1 KPNYI
6 DIKQLLIMDLILNAL
21 RVLTFRNVYGGAA
34 AAADQPGAEHQS
46 EATPAAAG
54 SATIDKP
61 VQQQKRTRK
70 TLACNE
76 LTLSSEV
83 EFGIEADERSL
94 EAWPSATSP
103 LEKKTDLETAPQA
116 DLETAPQADLETAPQ
131 ADLETAP
138 QADLEIAPQ
147 ANLETAP
154 QADLET
160 APQANL
166 ETAPQADLETA
177 PQADLETDTK
187 EAPPL
192 QQLYKKLLSMAKPL
206 RWNSDGCSLINPR
219 HHPAESAVS
228 FQLVCP
234 GSGYLISVTVGQEAP
249 PDGPL
254 SVACDPAVPELAA
267 VWERLAQ
274 PGAAASADS
283 IVGDCLLPATAGLA

>member
-1 KPNYI
+1 KPNYL

-21 RVLTFRNVYGGAA
+21 RVLTFHNVYGGIA

-46 EATPAAAG
+46 KATPAAAG

-94 EAWPSATSP
+94 EAWPSVASP
-103 LEKKTDLETAPQA
+103 LENKTDLESAPQADLETAPQANLETAPQANLETAPQA

-138 QADLEIAPQ
+138 QADLV
-147 ANLETAP
+147 
-154 QADLET
+154 
-160 APQANL
+160 
-166 ETAPQADLETA
+166 
-177 PQADLETDTK
+177 TDTK